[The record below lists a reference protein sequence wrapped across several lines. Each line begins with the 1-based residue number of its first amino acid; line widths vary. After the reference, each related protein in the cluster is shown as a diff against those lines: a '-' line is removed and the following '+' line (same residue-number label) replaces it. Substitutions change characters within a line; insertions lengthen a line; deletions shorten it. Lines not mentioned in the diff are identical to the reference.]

1 MKAIFG
7 REPVVWIGIFA
18 SLVFTILETL
28 TGPGI
33 IVSGNN
39 GQTIANIVAALGP
52 VIAAFIARNFVT
64 PTPPAA

>member
-18 SLVFTILETL
+18 SLAFTILQTL

-33 IVSGNN
+33 IVSG
-39 GQTIANIVAALGP
+39 QPATTLVNIITALGP
-52 VIAAFIARNFVT
+52 VLAAFVARNFVT
-64 PTPPAA
+64 PTP